1 LKETRLCELLE
12 IKYPII
18 QAGMAWV
25 AGAELAAAVSNAGGL
40 GMLVATAGARLE
52 GGWPENLREQIRKIR
67 NLTNKPFGVNI
78 GMEHKSHKEL
88 VQIPIEEG
96 VKIVS
101 TAGGSP
107 AVHTKHLKKAG
118 IKVIHAVASVRHAR
132 KAEAEGVDIV
142 VATGYEGGGIISQDE
157 IPTFVLVPQIVD
169 VVKIPVVAAGGIAD
183 ARGLVA
189 ALALGAEGVQMG
201 TRFLA
206 THESYAH
213 PNLKQAILKAT
224 DTATIATG
232 RMSIAE
238 ARVLKNEF
246 SRQLLEKETAKMST
260 EELITFIGAGRIR
273 NALVEGDM
281 KDGSALCGAIAG
293 MITQIVSAGEVV
305 RGLVDGYE
313 AIVRVLCPDI
323 VSTLGA

>member
-1 LKETRLCELLE
+1 LKKTRLCELLGIE
-12 IKYPII
+12 YPII

-25 AGAELAAAVSNAGGL
+25 SGAELAAAVSNAGGL

-52 GGWPENLREQIRKIR
+52 GGWPDNLREQIRRTR

-78 GMEHKSHKEL
+78 GMEHQSHREL
-88 VQIPIEEG
+88 VRVPVEEG

-101 TAGGSP
+101 TAGGDP
-107 AVHTKHLKKAG
+107 AVHTGYLKGAG
-118 IKVIHAVASVRHAR
+118 VKVIHAVASVRHAR
-132 KAEAEGVDIV
+132 RAEAEGVDIL
-142 VATGYEGGGIISQDE
+142 VASGYEGGGIISQYE
-157 IPTFVLVPQIVD
+157 IPTFVLVPQVVD
-169 VVKIPVVAAGGIAD
+169 EVKIPVVAAGGIAD

-189 ALALGAEGVQMG
+189 AFALGAEGVQIG

-213 PNLKQAILKAT
+213 PDLKQAILKAIDT
-224 DTATIATG
+224 DTITTG

-246 SRQLLEKETAKMST
+246 SRQILEMDAAKMST
-260 EELITFIGAGRIR
+260 EELITFIGSGRIR

-281 KDGSALCGAIAG
+281 KYGSAMCGAIAG
-293 MITQIVSAGEVV
+293 MIREIANAGEVV
-305 RGLVDGYE
+305 QSLVDGYE
-313 AIVRVLCPDI
+313 AV
-323 VSTLGA
+323 VSRLK

>member
-1 LKETRLCELLE
+1 MKKTRLNELLGIE
-12 IKYPII
+12 YPLI

-25 AGAELAAAVSNAGGL
+25 SGAELAAAVSNAGGL

-52 GGWPENLREQIRKIR
+52 GGWPENLRRQIRKTR
-67 NLTNKPFGVNI
+67 SLTDKPFGVNI
-78 GMEHKSHKEL
+78 GMEHASHKEL
-88 VQIPIEEG
+88 VHVPIEEG

-101 TAGGSP
+101 TAGGDP
-107 AVHTKHLKKAG
+107 AVHTSYLKQAG

-142 VATGYEGGGIISQDE
+142 VAAGYEGGGIISQDE
-157 IPTFVLVPQIVD
+157 IPTFVLVPQVVD
-169 VVKIPVVAAGGIAD
+169 AVKVPVVAAGGIAD

-189 ALALGAEGVQMG
+189 AFALGAEGIQIG

-213 PNLKQAILKAT
+213 PDLKQAILKAIDT
-224 DTATIATG
+224 DTITTG

-246 SRQLLEKETAKMST
+246 SKQILEMETAKMST

-293 MITQIVSAGEVV
+293 MITEIVHAREVV
-305 RGLVDGYE
+305 QSLVDGYE
-313 AIVRVLCPDI
+313 VV
-323 VSTLGA
+323 VSRLK